1 MQRIIFKVIFRL
13 VSNQWLDNA
22 IARTE
27 SDLKS
32 TKLDWASA
40 VKNLKDVEEEITTLE
55 AFKKALFWFLGVGKK
70 FRLLM
75 QSCRFFVFFS
85 PNLSMKMANFSKTV
99 LTIFIKFCT
108 VILHPKR
115 PLRAQRH
122 QNCMTRMSET

>member
-1 MQRIIFKVIFRL
+1 MKIAFQELQKMQRIIFKVVIFRL

-55 AFKKALFWFLGVGKK
+55 AFKKALFWFLGVGKN

-75 QSCRFFVFFS
+75 QSCRCFVFFL
-85 PNLSMKMANFSKTV
+85 PTF
-99 LTIFIKFCT
+99 
-108 VILHPKR
+108 
-115 PLRAQRH
+115 Q
-122 QNCMTRMSET
+122 